1 MTLLPI
7 ILVLLIAVVLL
18 FFVLRDLGMMS
29 KKQKILSVLIMFI
42 CTFGIGIYS
51 FQKSQ
56 EDKRNFLLQMAFLRG
71 ETLMCKDQPINAKSF
86 NLVTGTLSLI
96 GKENTSSKN
105 ITYQLSE
112 CNIDSINNDSLQ
124 EQLEKD

>member
-7 ILVLLIAVVLL
+7 ILVLLIAIVLL
-18 FFVLRDLGMMS
+18 FFILRDLYTMS
-29 KKQKILSVLIMFI
+29 RKQKIFGTTIVFI
-42 CTFGIGIYS
+42 CVFGIIIYS

-56 EDKRNFLLQMAFLRG
+56 EDKKNYLLQMAFLRG
-71 ETLMCKDQPINAKSF
+71 ETLMCKNQPINAKDF

-96 GKENTSSKN
+96 GKENTPNKN

-112 CNIDSINNDSLQ
+112 CSTDSINSDHLQ

>member
-29 KKQKILSVLIMFI
+29 KKQKILGVLIIFI
-42 CTFGIGIYS
+42 CAFGIGIYS

-96 GKENTSSKN
+96 GKENTPSKN